1 MSNNPPVISV
11 RDLVVGFGEATV
23 LNHASIDVFEGEI
36 LGFVGGSGAGKSVL
50 MRAIIGLL
58 PKRHGTVE
66 VFGSDLAA
74 LNGRQRRAIEQRWGV
89 LFQQGA
95 LFSSLTALQNVQF
108 PMREYLRLSPRLM
121 DEIALAKLEMVGLR
135 ADVRGKYPAELSGGM
150 IKRVA
155 LARALALDPDIVFLD
170 EPTSGLDPIGAAEFD
185 ELIRTLQQTL
195 GLSVFMVTHDLDSL
209 HAVCDRIAVLSEG
222 RVIATGPIEAMLA
235 SEHPWL
241 RSYFGGKRGRQVQ
254 QPADQN
260 QPSLR
265 SRARLNAR
273 ERTMETKASY
283 IVTGAFT
290 LAVIAG
296 VFGFL
301 YWVQNGAGGGSE
313 RSTYRVVFAGSVSGL
328 RPGAAV
334 LFDGMRVGEVTK
346 LALDPHDPRRVE
358 ALIALDRATPVR
370 ADTKVAL
377 AFQGLTG
384 LADVSLAGGAP
395 DAAPVVAGAGG
406 LPTIY
411 ADANAGADLTQ
422 AARTMLGRI
431 DGMIVENEEAMRA
444 SMRNV
449 ETVTAT
455 LAKNS
460 QRLEAV
466 MAGLETLTG
475 SGDKKG
481 DIGEAA
487 ASIRKLADN
496 LDKRTD
502 EISTGLVRFSNSGL
516 KEYEAFAVEGRRTL
530 VELHKAIKNI
540 NDHPSQL
547 IFGR

>member
-1 MSNNPPVISV
+1 
-11 RDLVVGFGEATV
+11 
-23 LNHASIDVFEGEI
+23 
-36 LGFVGGSGAGKSVL
+36 
-50 MRAIIGLL
+50 
-58 PKRHGTVE
+58 
-66 VFGSDLAA
+66 
-74 LNGRQRRAIEQRWGV
+74 
-89 LFQQGA
+89 
-95 LFSSLTALQNVQF
+95 
-108 PMREYLRLSPRLM
+108 
-121 DEIALAKLEMVGLR
+121 
-135 ADVRGKYPAELSGGM
+135 
-150 IKRVA
+150 
-155 LARALALDPDIVFLD
+155 
-170 EPTSGLDPIGAAEFD
+170 
-185 ELIRTLQQTL
+185 
-195 GLSVFMVTHDLDSL
+195 
-209 HAVCDRIAVLSEG
+209 
-222 RVIATGPIEAMLA
+222 
-235 SEHPWL
+235 
-241 RSYFGGKRGRQVQ
+241 
-254 QPADQN
+254 
-260 QPSLR
+260 
-265 SRARLNAR
+265 
-273 ERTMETKASY
+273 METRASY

-301 YWVQNGAGGGSE
+301 YWVQNGAGGGGEHSV
-313 RSTYRVVFAGSVSGL
+313 YRVVFAGSVSGL
-328 RPGAAV
+328 RTGAAV

-346 LALDPHDPRRVE
+346 LALDPRDPRRVE

-395 DAAPVVAGAGG
+395 DAGPVIAGAGG

-431 DGMIVENEEAMRA
+431 DGMIAENEEAMRA

-449 ETVTAT
+449 ETVTTT

-460 QRLEAV
+460 QRLDAV

-481 DIGEAA
+481 DLGEAA
-487 ASIRKLADN
+487 ASIPKLADN

-502 EISTGLVRFSNSGL
+502 EISVGLVRFSNSGP

-530 VELHKAIKNI
+530 IELHKAIKNI